1 MIMSILEVR
10 KLKPRLQVICS
21 LRIAELGL
29 TYISDLK
36 GREGVHSQGQ
46 HVARSPK
53 GQQYLLGLLLQ
64 LGSMC
69 CTASPMKG
77 AANPSF
83 LKPGSFSNGP

>member
-36 GREGVHSQGQ
+36 GQR
-46 HVARSPK
+46 
-53 GQQYLLGLLLQ
+53 
-64 LGSMC
+64 GSM
-69 CTASPMKG
+69 ARD
-77 AANPSF
+77 
-83 LKPGSFSNGP
+83 GSM